1 MREERAAPRPDS
13 GPAGDGD
20 LMRRTAAGDRDAF
33 AAVYRRHHALV
44 FRFARL
50 MIGSTEAAEDVV
62 QEVFLGLMRGASRY
76 DSTRSTL
83 TTYLYGAARH
93 QVRRRLLRDRLFVSL
108 DGDTPGTGRG
118 RSGDGPGTGQGR
130 TRDGTGPVPSGD
142 AVQEL
147 SHQRDLRDLRRAIL
161 ALPPRYREVV
171 VLCDLQDVS
180 YADAAQAIGCAVG
193 TVRSRLHRARQLLTQ
208 KMQRARACA
217 LAPARPTV
225 RCEV

>member
-1 MREERAAPRPDS
+1 MREESAAPRPGS
-13 GPAGDGD
+13 GQAADGD

-33 AAVYRRHHALV
+33 ATVYRRHHAIV

-50 MIGSTEAAEDVV
+50 MIGSADAAEDVV

-76 DSTRSTL
+76 DPTRSTL

-108 DGDTPGTGRG
+108 DDSAPDRCGVNTIGTA
-118 RSGDGPGTGQGR
+118 D
-130 TRDGTGPVPSGD
+130 
-142 AVQEL
+142 EL
-147 SHQRDLRDLRRAIL
+147 SRQRDLRELRRAIL
-161 ALPPRYREVV
+161 ALPARYREVV

-180 YADAAQAIGCAVG
+180 YADAARAIGCAVG

-217 LAPARPTV
+217 MAPARATV

>member
-1 MREERAAPRPDS
+1 MQEESVAA
-13 GPAGDGD
+13 DGD

-33 AAVYRRHHALV
+33 AVVYRRHHALV

-62 QEVFLGLMRGASRY
+62 QEVFLGLMRSAARY
-76 DSTRSTL
+76 DPARSSL

-108 DGDTPGTGRG
+108 DDDGAWPGAGRG
-118 RSGDGPGTGQGR
+118 RTGDGPGS
-130 TRDGTGPVPSGD
+130 VPIGD
-142 AVQEL
+142 TADEL
-147 SHQRDLRDLRRAIL
+147 SRQRDLRDLRRAIL
-161 ALPPRYREVV
+161 TLPPRYREVV
-171 VLCDLQDVS
+171 VLCDLQDVT

-217 LAPARPTV
+217 MAPAQATV

>member
-1 MREERAAPRPDS
+1 MREESAA
-13 GPAGDGD
+13 ADGD

-33 AAVYRRHHALV
+33 ATVYRRHHAIV

-50 MIGSTEAAEDVV
+50 MIGSTDAAEDVV
-62 QEVFLGLMRGASRY
+62 QEVFLGLMRGAARY
-76 DSTRSTL
+76 DPARSTL

-108 DGDTPGTGRG
+108 DDSPPDLCGVNTIGTA
-118 RSGDGPGTGQGR
+118 D
-130 TRDGTGPVPSGD
+130 
-142 AVQEL
+142 EL
-147 SHQRDLRDLRRAIL
+147 SRQRDLRDLRRAIL
-161 ALPPRYREVV
+161 ALPARYREVV

-208 KMQRARACA
+208 KMLRARTCA
-217 LAPARPTV
+217 MAPAPASV

>member
-1 MREERAAPRPDS
+1 MREEKAAAD
-13 GPAGDGD
+13 AD
-20 LMRRTAAGDRDAF
+20 LMRRTAAGDREAF

-62 QEVFLGLMRGASRY
+62 QEVFLGLMRGAARY
-76 DSTRSTL
+76 EPARSTL

-93 QVRRRLLRDRLFVSL
+93 QVRRRLLRDRLFVAL
-108 DGDTPGTGRG
+108 DDTAPDLCRANAPCTAP
-118 RSGDGPGTGQGR
+118 D
-130 TRDGTGPVPSGD
+130 
-142 AVQEL
+142 EL
-147 SHQRDLRDLRRAIL
+147 SRQRELRDLRRAIL
-161 ALPPRYREVV
+161 TLPPRYREIV

-180 YADAAQAIGCAVG
+180 YADAAQAVGCAIG

-208 KMQRARACA
+208 KMQRARARA